1 MDIELSS
8 NFRVT
13 MNPLS
18 KLVSNSNLI
27 LLYPMIDLYER
38 NNFVDF
44 GVSRSKLKVCKWIF
58 YRSDFISRY
67 YMGV

>member
-44 GVSRSKLKVCKWIF
+44 GVSRSKLKVCK
-58 YRSDFISRY
+58 
-67 YMGV
+67 